1 MRKNGMLE
9 RIKTKLE
16 KCWRW
21 LRANVF
27 TKDMF
32 VWIVLAEAIFW
43 SPVIVCGILAILV
56 SPWWWSIASAIIVF
70 WSAPFT
76 PAMPLQFGLAAAFK
90 AIYNKR
96 KKRGGDN

>member
-1 MRKNGMLE
+1 MLE
-9 RIKTKLE
+9 RIKTKLK

-32 VWIVLAEAIFW
+32 IWILLAELIFW
-43 SPVIVCGILAILV
+43 SPVIVCVILAIV
-56 SPWWWSIASAIIVF
+56 VNSWWWSAVSTIIIF

-76 PAMPLQFGLAAAFK
+76 PAMPLQFGLAATFK
-90 AIYNKR
+90 VIYNKR
-96 KKRGGDN
+96 KKRRGDN

>member
-1 MRKNGMLE
+1 MLE
-9 RIKTKLE
+9 RIKTKLK

-32 VWIVLAEAIFW
+32 IWILLAELIFW
-43 SPVIVCGILAILV
+43 SPVIVCVILAIV
-56 SPWWWSIASAIIVF
+56 VNSWWWSAVSTIIIF

-76 PAMPLQFGLAAAFK
+76 PAMPLQFGLAATLK
-90 AIYNKR
+90 VIYNKR
-96 KKRGGDN
+96 KKRRGDN